1 MEFDYTS
8 VVLALIVFSLM
19 LMVIRLR
26 FEVRHLKEELDRLAE
41 APRYYRSA
49 AAGGTQ
55 NEERP
60 LRPSGDGDEQL
71 RALVAKGRKIEAIK
85 EARQLYNLSLKDAK
99 DYVESL

>member
-8 VVLALIVFSLM
+8 VVLAIIVFSLM

-26 FEVRHLKEELDRLAE
+26 FDVRQLRDEIDRIASG
-41 APRYYRSA
+41 PRL
-49 AAGGTQ
+49 Q
-55 NEERP
+55 
-60 LRPSGDGDEQL
+60 RPSASSIQDGERRSHAAEGGDEGL

-85 EARQLYNLSLKDAK
+85 EARELYNLSLKDAK